1 MVDWGDEFSFARV
14 VHVKIYVRIDIS
26 TSITSMT
33 TKFDHLNETNEVNAG
48 DVIKSRSN
56 DNEKHFISTN
66 TLPMA

>member
-1 MVDWGDEFSFARV
+1 
-14 VHVKIYVRIDIS
+14 
-26 TSITSMT
+26 MT
-33 TKFDHLNETNEVNAG
+33 TKFDHLNETNEINAG